1 LVEQV
6 AQGEENIQELKD
18 AIEQMVSINEGRL
31 QSLLSLAHDWVAE
44 HERTE
49 GRPR

>member
-1 LVEQV
+1 LKEEQV
-6 AQGEENIQELKD
+6 AHGRQCEELKD
-18 AIEQMVSINEGRL
+18 AIEQMVNMNENRL

-49 GRPR
+49 GRAR